1 MTTFHLETAPNT
13 TLVAGDVINVGR
25 GAFMDAVILGFN
37 ERGDAKVS
45 RPYAYA
51 SNVGTTGPTPLLGAE
66 TYVLDAA
73 RLILNPKVGD
83 KRKT

>member
-1 MTTFHLETAPNT
+1 MTTFHNETDKRT
-13 TLVAGDVINVGR
+13 SLVAGDVLRVGE

-37 ERGDAKVS
+37 DVGDMKVS

-66 TYVLDAA
+66 TYVFAA
-73 RLILNPKVGD
+73 GGFKNLPHVGHS
-83 KRKT
+83 RRT